1 MDRCQEILSD
11 LRCPL
16 RAAGML
22 QQLFN
27 AADTAIVGRFDGRQA
42 LAAVGS
48 NTMVISLFVNM
59 FVGLSIGA
67 NVVIAK
73 YVGQRQEEKIKK
85 SVHTVIFLA
94 VLSGLFLLVFGQ
106 MTGRKD
112 IDVDADPGRC
122 DGASGALS
130 ENLLP
135 WNAIYDGL

>member
-1 MDRCQEILSD
+1 MSADLTADRHWQRL
-11 LRCPL
+11 
-16 RAAGML
+16 
-22 QQLFN
+22 
-27 AADTAIVGRFDGRQA
+27 
-42 LAAVGS
+42 GS
-48 NTMVISLFVNM
+48 NTMIISLFVNM

-67 NVVIAK
+67 NVVITK

-85 SVHTVIFLA
+85 SVHTVMFLA
-94 VLSGLFLLVFGQ
+94 VLSGLFLLVFW
-106 MTGRKD
+106 TDDSRKD